1 MTQNKREIIELEI
14 VSLKKTIDKINIDHM
29 IITGMIHDLMNDRG
43 GMTKETIKLTKM
55 IRDRD
60 DKGDDKVD

>member
-55 IRDRD
+55 IRDRHD
-60 DKGDDKVD
+60 ELEEMR